1 MESFYNIIETD
12 GYETTAKEL
21 NITAADAKA
30 AGPDVL
36 AAMIATK
43 YAVWLS
49 CAIERTGFNDFKTV
63 LETAKRFLSINKD
76 WIPCSWDY
84 YSGKYVGLSFES
96 LENDF
101 GCNASQSTLTAAEY
115 FANSDAYK
123 EIKKAFALN
132 HNITVEQIPD
142 FLTSQGIPEDAAIRT
157 DIIISWFFNTTYET
171 CKNKDVEIANL
182 TNQLN
187 MMSSNSVPDKPVT
200 SLTMD
205 AATHVAMLEKDIQI
219 LEARVKRANEALK
232 AAGLEE
238 V

>member
-1 MESFYNIIETD
+1 MCGIEPSKRTKRQEAGDSILTMICCAANNMVDYGYGNISEVLSECNCTVRGDVIDYNCGGNYPNVNSVSKINRMFTI
-12 GYETTAKEL
+12 GNGTT
-21 NITAADAKA
+21 T
-30 AGPDVL
+30 
-36 AAMIATK
+36 
-43 YAVWLS
+43 
-49 CAIERTGFNDFKTV
+49 
-63 LETAKRFLSINKD
+63 
-76 WIPCSWDY
+76 
-84 YSGKYVGLSFES
+84 
-96 LENDF
+96 
-101 GCNASQSTLTAAEY
+101 STLTAAEY

-132 HNITVEQIPD
+132 HNIMVEQIPD